1 MSTRRE
7 DQAGLRASEVAA
19 AEPDPRCLLRV
30 APSADVLDRDPA
42 LTARVLAGLP
52 AEERQRHAALRLAS
66 GRQDFLA
73 ARVLARTVLAEQSG
87 ADALDIDLHQR
98 CARCG
103 TTGHGAPTSSAG
115 AVSWSHSHGIVAVV
129 TREGGAA
136 VGVDVEHR
144 GMGSVTPELVATACA
159 PREADLVRAS
169 ADADLAFLEL
179 WTRKEALVKLGSDLD
194 LAVRS
199 SLAELVAETGASRLW
214 SSVGPSWVAAVAV
227 REDGCQRSENGV

>member
-87 ADALDIDLHQR
+87 ADALDVDLRQR

-115 AVSWSHSHGIVAVV
+115 PVSWSHGHGMVAAVA
-129 TREGGAA
+129 RAGGGA
-136 VGVDVEHR
+136 VGVDVERR
-144 GMGSVTPELVATACA
+144 GTSAVSPGLLAAAAVPEEAELV
-159 PREADLVRAS
+159 RRSDDV
-169 ADADLAFLEL
+169 DLAFLSL
-179 WTRKEALVKLGSDLD
+179 WTRKEALVKLGSGLD
-194 LAVRS
+194 RALRS
-199 SLAELVAETGASRLW
+199 SVADLVAETSASFLW
-214 SSVGPSWVAAVAV
+214 NVVGPSWVVAIAV
-227 REDGCQRSENGV
+227 REEGRRQVDGV